1 MRYRFSLAGL
11 LLILAS
17 GCSRNDKVE
26 AGTVAAPEVQN
37 VAVTKATTEDLSHG
51 LVLTAE
57 FKPFQEKVA
66 FFGQFNSLAQLLLK
80 LTSPGVPDLYQGTE
94 LWDLNLVDPDNRRPV
109 DFSARQHLFSQAK
122 AIAALPPDARL
133 TAWRD
138 LAAAWPDGRIKLQLT
153 LSLLSLRRSLP
164 ELFTGGD
171 YQPLSLHGPA
181 AAHVVAFRRRVGNH
195 SLIVAIGRLFC
206 RLGAT
211 SAGGLHRPEAWR
223 GTKLRLSVDPGTTST
238 DALVGRRIVVD
249 RHSSL
254 DLYRLFDPLP
264 IAVLTASD

>member
-1 MRYRFSLAGL
+1 MLKAL
-11 LLILAS
+11 KEA
-17 GCSRNDKVE
+17 KVHTSWITPNTEYEE
-26 AGTVAAPEVQN
+26 AVLQFVR
-37 VAVTKATTEDLSHG
+37 AVLDPADSSAFLDDFLQLQK
-51 LVLTAE
+51 
-57 FKPFQEKVA
+57 KVA
-66 FFGQFNSLAQLLLK
+66 FFGIFNSLSQTVLK
-80 LTSPGVPDLYQGTE
+80 LGSPGVADIYQGNE
-94 LWDLNLVDPDNRRPV
+94 LWDFSLVDPDNRRPV
-109 DFSARQHLFSQAK
+109 DYALRNMHLRWILDHA
-122 AIAALPPDARL
+122 DDRL
-133 TAWRD
+133 KLTQKLLDTR
-138 LAAAWPDGRIKLQLT
+138 PDGRIKLQLT

-254 DLYRLFDPLP
+254 DLCRLFDPLP